1 MENMQNIM
9 RNAESDVRQA
19 AEIIGRRDLKALMTC
34 DADMLEN
41 VFIILLYD
49 HFINMNAK
57 KMNPTQRTLYLC
69 MRFADLC
76 HSDGLAAV
84 TDDEELFF
92 LLPEMQKALEDIGAE
107 NTAGLLGCFIELL
120 PEECFAEHIL
130 PDSDWYTADSE
141 IEDRVNEIDE
151 GIRAN
156 PDGMLYLLYREYLC
170 DEANL
175 NSLFLNI

>member
-9 RNAESDVRQA
+9 KNAESDVRQA

-49 HFINMNAK
+49 HFINMDSGE
-57 KMNPTQRTLYLC
+57 MNPTQRTLYLC
-69 MRFADLC
+69 MRFNDLVR
-76 HSDGLAAV
+76 SDGLTAAA
-84 TDDEELFF
+84 DDEELFF

-107 NTAGLLGCFIELL
+107 KTAGLLGCFLELL
-120 PEECFAEHIL
+120 PEESFAEHIL
-130 PDSDWYTADSE
+130 PESDWYTSDSE
-141 IEDRVNEIDE
+141 IEDRVKEIED
-151 GIRAN
+151 GIIAV
-156 PDGMLYLLYREYLC
+156 PDGMLHLLYREYLC

>member
-1 MENMQNIM
+1 MQDIM
-9 RNAESDVRQA
+9 RNAESSIKKA

-49 HFINMNAK
+49 HFINMNAQ
-57 KMNPTQRTLYLC
+57 KMNPAQRTLYLC
-69 MRFADLC
+69 MRFVDIC
-76 HSDGLAAV
+76 NSDGINAV

-107 NTAGLLGCFIELL
+107 KTAGLLGAFIELL
-120 PEECFAEHIL
+120 PEECFASHIL
-130 PDSDWYTADSE
+130 PENDWYTIDRE
-141 IEDRVNEIDE
+141 IEDRVCEIDE
-151 GIRAN
+151 GIRSS
-156 PDGMLYLLYREYLC
+156 PDGMIHLLYREYLC

-175 NSLFLNI
+175 NSLFLNL

>member
-9 RNAESDVRQA
+9 KNAESSIKEA
-19 AEIIGRRDLKALMTC
+19 AGIIGRRDLKALMTC
-34 DADMLEN
+34 NADMLEN

-49 HFINMNAK
+49 HFINMDAK
-57 KMNPTQRTLYLC
+57 NMNPTQRTLYLC
-69 MRFADLC
+69 MRFVDLC
-76 HSDGLAAV
+76 QSDGLTAAA
-84 TDDEELFF
+84 DDEEMFF

-107 NTAGLLGCFIELL
+107 KTAGLLGCFLELL
-120 PEECFAEHIL
+120 PEECFGEHIL
-130 PDSDWYTADSE
+130 PEPDWYTCDSE

-151 GIRAN
+151 GIKAF